1 MTEKLTLNSL
11 ITELSNLNS
20 SYGNLIIDAIPLEK
34 IIKKKLLI
42 LDENKEII
50 KNSTKS
56 IELENILKKFPS
68 QAIGSVNLYNQF
80 NHKANQFDTEQQQGL
95 TRFIILIENTEKR
108 YREQY
113 LTITKKYLSHPFKSG
128 INELQNTF
136 LTLANYY
143 TILKSLIDESTG
155 DTILFN
161 KIYTNLED
169 SGLFMSVPE
178 KKQLEYL
185 KEMVELHKELLNKL
199 VKLDLKLNKLQG
211 DINNSLSMLDSL
223 ESELWDVASG
233 LEDVSFEIELNK

>member
-1 MTEKLTLNSL
+1 MTEKLTLNIL

-50 KNSTKS
+50 KNS
-56 IELENILKKFPS
+56 
-68 QAIGSVNLYNQF
+68 
-80 NHKANQFDTEQQQGL
+80 
-95 TRFIILIENTEKR
+95 
-108 YREQY
+108 
-113 LTITKKYLSHPFKSG
+113 
-128 INELQNTF
+128 
-136 LTLANYY
+136 
-143 TILKSLIDESTG
+143 
-155 DTILFN
+155 
-161 KIYTNLED
+161 TNLED

>member
-80 NHKANQFDTEQQQGL
+80 NHKANQFLNE
-95 TRFIILIENTEKR
+95 
-108 YREQY
+108 
-113 LTITKKYLSHPFKSG
+113 
-128 INELQNTF
+128 INLNDLVNVTAACYHF
-136 LTLANYY
+136 DLVH
-143 TILKSLIDESTG
+143 
-155 DTILFN
+155 
-161 KIYTNLED
+161 IYVN
-169 SGLFMSVPE
+169 F
-178 KKQLEYL
+178 
-185 KEMVELHKELLNKL
+185 
-199 VKLDLKLNKLQG
+199 
-211 DINNSLSMLDSL
+211 
-223 ESELWDVASG
+223 
-233 LEDVSFEIELNK
+233 